1 MRGQTEI
8 IQLRLSGYKPT
19 MVWVLVLQ
27 NPCQTRHYI
36 DAENTIELS
45 GMPELH
51 IGIDDNIGALDFR
64 FLHGVTVLLQGMDA
78 DRLRQAYR
86 RISQF
91 SPERIITS
99 SPVIFHDTQ
108 VAS

>member
-8 IQLRLSGYKPT
+8 TQLRLSGYKPA
-19 MVWVLVLQ
+19 MVWALVLD
-27 NPCQTRHYI
+27 NPCQTGYFT
-36 DAENTIELS
+36 DAENSIEIN
-45 GMPELH
+45 GMPEIH
-51 IGIDDNIGALDFR
+51 IGPDANIGAADFR
-64 FLHGVTVLLQGMDA
+64 FLHGVTVLLQGMDS

-99 SPVIFHDTQ
+99 SPDLFHDTQ
-108 VAS
+108 VAA